1 MLSELKKIIDT
12 ESVELA
18 DMKQTSSVLLERQ
31 FLYADQSLD
40 KKHYQRVVSH
50 IPYFSN
56 LFDALNRRVVYDHE
70 FGFVGILPQ
79 DGAKVV
85 LLPNE
90 EAIMLL
96 CLRLLYEEGIEKFEV
111 IHGSVFTD
119 SEILLNRY
127 TALAKRDRPILGRLR
142 EILKSFGKFGMV
154 EIQEEND
161 RIIPIQIRPTIRL
174 VTTEAYIT
182 QLEDFLQGRTPT
194 GAESVST
201 DESTEILDEETE

>member
-18 DMKQTSSVLLERQ
+18 DMKHTSSVLLERQ
-31 FLYADQSLD
+31 FLYADQSMD

-194 GAESVST
+194 GAECVSI
-201 DESTEILDEETE
+201 DESTEIPDEETE

>member
-154 EIQEEND
+154 EIQEEHD

-182 QLEDFLQGRTPT
+182 QLEDFLQGRTAAGT
-194 GAESVST
+194 ESAFT
-201 DESTEILDEETE
+201 EASTEIPDEETE

>member
-56 LFDALNRRVVYDHE
+56 LFDALNRRVVHDHE

-194 GAESVST
+194 GVESVST
-201 DESTEILDEETE
+201 DESTEIPDEETE